1 MSLSTYANLQNQV
14 KSFLHRA
21 SLLDAVGSDNV
32 PDLIRLGEI
41 FIFRKVRAPEM
52 EATLSGQIDASG
64 NLTVPSDYAA
74 LKHARISGAPTTP
87 LKMRSTRWIL
97 EQYPLRSAD
106 GVPSYIGRDGSV
118 FIFGPYP
125 DSSYTVNGVY
135 YAKPTS
141 IASSANSLFV
151 ANPDVYLYAALAEAE
166 AYIKNDKRI
175 ALWIAKRDSIVADIN
190 GEADEG
196 RYDDLAVVADGAA

>member
-1 MSLSTYANLQNQV
+1 MSLDTHAALQNQV

-41 FIFRKVRAPEM
+41 WLFRHARTPEM
-52 EATLSGQIDASG
+52 EATLSGQIDGTTGA
-64 NLTVPSDYAA
+64 LEVPDDYAA
-74 LKHARISGAPTTP
+74 LKHARIARSPSTP

-106 GVPSYIGRDGSV
+106 GIPQFIGRDGAS
-118 FIFGPYP
+118 FIFGPFP
-125 DSSYTVNGVY
+125 DSAYTVQGVY

-141 IASSANSLFV
+141 IQSSANALFL
-151 ANPDVYLYAALAEAE
+151 ANPDLYLYAALAEAE
-166 AYIKNDKRI
+166 AYVKNDKRI
-175 ALWIAKRDSIVADIN
+175 ALWIAKREAIVADVN

-196 RYDDLAVVADGAA
+196 RFDDLVVVPG